1 MRPDSRDMVIAKRL
15 IDYLKLQGFQF
26 RRIASGVDGPLE
38 GNRVTGEFVD
48 LIHIEGF
55 SRDCLAWRKR
65 ISSLVVPGDGL
76 VQHRVTGSALTVL
89 NEVLIWET

>member
-55 SRDCLAWRKR
+55 GRDYLAWRKR